1 MPGEGVLTSLASIEA
16 TVRDHRDEAERTGRL
31 ARPVVDALKAA
42 GVTRLYGPT
51 SRGGFGADPVTVSRV
66 TEQLADWDPAAA
78 WFVMVSNAV
87 RVGAKG
93 FSPALFDLL
102 WGEDIDTIVAG
113 SGNAA
118 LKGELV
124 EGGVVV
130 SGRIGFVSGCHHADW
145 LLCPLKLDDGI
156 RTAFIPLDAVE
167 IEDNWHVSGLRG
179 TGSNDLTLDRVFL
192 PDVQAM
198 APGRGNGNDF
208 CDDVLFRCP
217 GRIVFATYVPLAFVL
232 ARRALEEL
240 TALAQ
245 EKTPYATQNKLAHRS
260 VAQIKY
266 GKGLAL
272 YRSAYNYYYDT
283 MQEAWDRA
291 AEGRQASDDEKADL
305 YLAGVHAVQAS
316 ADVVRLVADVAGT
329 SAVYL
334 DHPLEAIVRDME
346 VLRHHGF
353 ANEQRFGSVA
363 QVKWDVPLDYPL
375 MLR

>member
-1 MPGEGVLTSLASIEA
+1 MPGESVLTSLGSIEA
-16 TVRDHRDEAERTGRL
+16 IVREHRADAERAGRL
-31 ARPVVDALKAA
+31 ATPVVDALKRA
-42 GVTRLYGPT
+42 GVTRLYAPT

-66 TEQLADWDPAAA
+66 TEQLAEWDPAAA

-93 FSPALFDLL
+93 FTPALFELL
-102 WGEDIDTIVAG
+102 WGDDIATVVAG

-118 LKGELV
+118 LTGEWV
-124 EGGVVV
+124 EGGIVV

-145 LLCPLKLDDGI
+145 LLCPLVLEDGV

-179 TGSNDLTLDRVFL
+179 TGSNDVLLDRLFL
-192 PDVQAM
+192 PHVQVLE
-198 APGRGNGNDF
+198 PGRGGNDF
-208 CDDVLFRCP
+208 CDDAMFRCP

-232 ARRALEEL
+232 ARQALAEL
-240 TALAQ
+240 TKLAL
-245 EKTPYATQNKLAHRS
+245 EKTPYATKNKLAHRS

-283 MQEAWDRA
+283 MREAWERA
-291 AEGRQASDDEKADL
+291 EAGALASDDEKADL
-305 YLAGVHAVQAS
+305 YLAGVHAVQSS

-329 SAVYL
+329 SVIYL
-334 DHPLEAIVRDME
+334 DNALEGIVRDME

-363 QVKWDVPLDYPL
+363 QVKWGVPLDYPL